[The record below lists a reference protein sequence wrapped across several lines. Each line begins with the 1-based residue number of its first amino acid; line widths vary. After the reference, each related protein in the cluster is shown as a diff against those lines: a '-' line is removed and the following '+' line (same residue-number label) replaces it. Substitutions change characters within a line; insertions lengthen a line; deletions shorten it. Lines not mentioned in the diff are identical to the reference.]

1 MTTTSSSSFTG
12 LFHGSF
18 PQLRSC
24 KICAAPSTNNNFV
37 EFIHKQ
43 QLRRAHSRDCFFC
56 VHSHGYVDALSS
68 TTIGEHLFWKGEE
81 DHTLLLCYFLLFFAF
96 TIRRIRFISTHRANS
111 FPHLYHRQFVPCPI
125 VHIAVTAA
133 KQSLPSIVTSLVTVH
148 PFLPP
153 GNI

>member
-1 MTTTSSSSFTG
+1 MVHSHSYVVVKFAPLLPQTTISSSSF
-12 LFHGSF
+12 
-18 PQLRSC
+18 
-24 KICAAPSTNNNFV
+24 TNNNFV
-37 EFIHKQ
+37 ELIHGTASSVFIPTATLMLCLQPPSASISFGK
-43 QLRRAHSRDCFFC
+43 AKK
-56 VHSHGYVDALSS
+56 
-68 TTIGEHLFWKGEE
+68 TILY
-81 DHTLLLCYFLLFFAF
+81 YFLLFFAF
-96 TIRRIRFISTHRANS
+96 TNRRIRFISTHRANS

>member
-1 MTTTSSSSFTG
+1 MVHSHSYVVVKFAPLLPQTTISSSSF
-12 LFHGSF
+12 
-18 PQLRSC
+18 
-24 KICAAPSTNNNFV
+24 TNNNFV
-37 EFIHKQ
+37 ELIHGTASSVFIPT
-43 QLRRAHSRDCFFC
+43 ATF
-56 VHSHGYVDALSS
+56 DALSS